1 MTTVSITCAR
11 LIFPFVAADVA
22 WPSAPARVPRVRLG
36 RDGWSEGEWVRD
48 CVGGHDIGGIRHR
61 IEMRYFGDRFD
72 GGVESIERYRQQRL
86 WSLEKREER
95 REGNSLFLNLEES
108 EGRDDVKGI
117 NRSVFSSG
125 PDSQFFQKLP

>member
-1 MTTVSITCAR
+1 MDEVRGSGCVT
-11 LIFPFVAADVA
+11 A
-22 WPSAPARVPRVRLG
+22 W
-36 RDGWSEGEWVRD
+36 E
-48 CVGGHDIGGIRHR
+48 GGHDIGGIRHR

-95 REGNSLFLNLEES
+95 REGKGNSLFLNLEEL

-117 NRSVFSSG
+117 NRAKKERERAHSSVGREGRRKGATASRM
-125 PDSQFFQKLP
+125 DQLE